1 MIRDRAV
8 LYLGIAQTLAW
19 AGMFYVFPA
28 LLLRWE
34 AALGWSR
41 AELTGAI
48 TVALFLSALASPL
61 AGRLIDAGR
70 GPVML
75 AGATLLGGVS
85 LIGLS
90 VVTEAW
96 QFYLVWALLGVMMG
110 GSLYDPCFA
119 LLTRARGAEAKR
131 SIIQITLMAGFAST
145 ISFPAAHALA
155 DAYDWR
161 VAVRIF
167 AVVVII
173 VGAPLMWAGARS
185 VERAGKHGGGAPRAA
200 AGRRPAI
207 FASPLFWLLGIGFF
221 FAAVIHGGTVQHL
234 LPMLDDRGI
243 RADVAVLAASF
254 IGPMQVAGRIAVMAA
269 GRHLSNHAVAV
280 GSFFLMAVAML
291 LLFASGGAPLLVVGF
306 VIVFGAAVGTIS
318 IIRPVIT
325 HEIMGEAHFGAKF
338 GAMSMLY
345 LAGSAAAPYLASLV
359 WGVGGYD
366 LVLPCLGVLAFLGLG
381 LYLAARRVARG
392 TSP

>member
-8 LYLGIAQTLAW
+8 LYLGIAQTLVW

-48 TVALFLSALASPL
+48 TVALLLSALASPL

-75 AGATLLGGVS
+75 AGATLLGGLC

-167 AVVVII
+167 AVVVIL
-173 VGAPLMWAGARS
+173 VGGWACTR
-185 VERAGKHGGGAPRAA
+185 VERESAQGTEPPAFSVRGRLDDPLVITWRLELEPCPVDPDEFRDAVMRAHAAWTATGVVTSTDIAKLVGRLSGATSKIYVGVVCAHSDQQGPAPRRKLRMGGQACSK
-200 AGRRPAI
+200 I
-207 FASPLFWLLGIGFF
+207 FVSAQR
-221 FAAVIHGGTVQHL
+221 VT
-234 LPMLDDRGI
+234 
-243 RADVAVLAASF
+243 
-254 IGPMQVAGRIAVMAA
+254 
-269 GRHLSNHAVAV
+269 
-280 GSFFLMAVAML
+280 
-291 LLFASGGAPLLVVGF
+291 ASGSRTPMPA
-306 VIVFGAAVGTIS
+306 
-318 IIRPVIT
+318 
-325 HEIMGEAHFGAKF
+325 
-338 GAMSMLY
+338 
-345 LAGSAAAPYLASLV
+345 
-359 WGVGGYD
+359 
-366 LVLPCLGVLAFLGLG
+366 LVLHSSRSRTG
-381 LYLAARRVARG
+381 
-392 TSP
+392 